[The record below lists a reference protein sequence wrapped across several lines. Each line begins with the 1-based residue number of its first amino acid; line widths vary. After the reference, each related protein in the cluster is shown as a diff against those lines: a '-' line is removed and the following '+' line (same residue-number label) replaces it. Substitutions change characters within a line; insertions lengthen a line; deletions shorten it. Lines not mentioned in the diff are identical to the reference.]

1 MNMVKREL
9 EDLKILLRSVPSL
22 VISLFFI
29 SVIVMNLLANKEL
42 ISTPYLALD
51 CGFTVSWVSFLC
63 MDMICKHFGPKAAAK
78 ISVMAIVINLG
89 VCLLFKLM
97 SMTPGMWGEYYTY
110 GSMDVNTALNST
122 IGGSWYIVLGSS
134 IAMFTSAVC
143 NSFLNH
149 TIGKKLKNDTF
160 KSFAIRS
167 YISTGVA
174 QFVDNLVFATL
185 VSQVFFGWTWFQVF
199 TCSLTGA
206 AMELLGEV
214 VLSPVGYRATRS
226 WKKEHVG
233 EAYLKHMQK
242 VADQRKGKNMTVQ
255 A

>member
-1 MNMVKREL
+1 MIKNEL
-9 EDLKILLRSVPSL
+9 KDLKILLRNVPGL

-63 MDMICKHFGPKAAAK
+63 MDMICKHFGAKAAAK
-78 ISVMAIVINLG
+78 ISVMAIVINLA

-97 SMTPGMWGEYYTY
+97 SMTPGMWGEFYTY
-110 GSMDVNTALNST
+110 GSLDVNTALNNT
-122 IGGSWYIVLGSS
+122 IGGSWYIVFGSS
-134 IAMFTSAVC
+134 VAMFTAAVC

-149 TIGKKLKNDTF
+149 TIGKRLKNDNF

-167 YISTGVA
+167 YVSTGIA

-206 AMELLGEV
+206 FMELLGEV

-226 WKKEHVG
+226 WKEEHVG
-233 EAYLKHMQK
+233 EQYLDYIRQAAKFG
-242 VADQRKGKNMTVQ
+242 KGKHAAVE

>member
-1 MNMVKREL
+1 MNKLKKEL
-9 EDLKILLRSVPSL
+9 EDMKLLLRNVPSL

-42 ISTPYLALD
+42 FSAKYLALD

-78 ISVMAIVINLG
+78 ISVLALFINLC

-97 SMTPGMWGEYYTY
+97 SMTPGMWGEFYTY
-110 GSMDVNTALNST
+110 ESMDVNTALNNT

-134 IAMFTSAVC
+134 LAMFVSALC
-143 NSFLNH
+143 NSGLNYV
-149 TIGKKLKNDTF
+149 IAKKLKSDSY
-160 KSFAIRS
+160 KDFAIRS
-167 YISTGVA
+167 FTSTAIA
-174 QFVDNLVFATL
+174 QFVDNLVFATV
-185 VSQVFFGWTWFQVF
+185 VSHVFFGWTWIQVL

-214 VLSPVGYRATRS
+214 VLSPMGYRATKK
-226 WKKEHVG
+226 WKEEQVG
-233 EAYLKHMQK
+233 QQYLDYM
-242 VADQRKGKNMTVQ
+242 AAGK
-255 A
+255 